1 MFAIAEI
8 KGHQYKVAQ
17 GDKLMVNRLNEA
29 KAGDKMKFNEVLLVS
44 DKEVTLGMP
53 FISGAYVEVKV
64 LGEHKDEKI
73 RVFKMKAK
81 KRYRRTQGHRQM
93 YTEVEVVGI
102 SMTGGAKAMPKKTE
116 TAAVA
121 APTPAPAHEAP
132 VKKTAPAV
140 KAKAEKPAKKPVVKK
155 TATAKKAPAK
165 KAAKKTE

>member
-8 KGHQYKVAQ
+8 KGHQYKVKE

-29 KAGDKMKFNEVLLVS
+29 KAGDKVKFNEVLLVS

-102 SMTGGAKAMPKKTE
+102 SMTGGAKALPKKTE
-116 TAAVA
+116 APS
-121 APTPAPAHEAP
+121 APTSAPAHEAP
-132 VKKTAPAV
+132 VKKVAPAV
-140 KAKAEKPAKKPVVKK
+140 KAKAKKPAKKP
-155 TATAKKAPAK
+155 AAKKATVAK
-165 KAAKKTE
+165 KSPVKKAPKKA